1 MHVYGLTGGIGSG
14 KSAVASLL
22 EEYGI
27 PVVSADELSRM
38 VVAKG
43 SSSLQ
48 AVVDAFGP
56 EVLSEDGELDRKA
69 MAQIVFADADKRR
82 QLESILHPKIR
93 ERFSHVLEA
102 LTEAGHEVVVYE
114 VPLLFEKK
122 LQGDMHAVVLVTAST
137 ETRVAR
143 VMARDESSRE
153 QVEARM
159 RTQMPETEKRLLAN
173 YLIINEGDLDD
184 LRREVQILIS
194 RFLKLGVSERLNL
207 MSPKVESPAT
217 RPSEPPESM
226 TDEPPPSERQTLT
239 AESPTQKAKPS
250 EQRTIVGPPP
260 SKDKDEGGKSGPLPP
275 SRVQTIINV
284 PREAPSPSA
293 TLPGAPRLPPPPSS
307 KTPPDSRDA
316 EAVETATLPPPPKV
330 GG

>member
-1 MHVYGLTGGIGSG
+1 VHVYGLTGGIGSG

-43 SSSLQ
+43 TSSLQ
-48 AVVDAFGP
+48 AVVEAFGP

-102 LTEAGHEVVVYE
+102 LEEAGHHVVVYE

-122 LQGDMHAVVLVTAST
+122 LQGDMHAVILVTAST
-137 ETRVAR
+137 ETRIAR
-143 VMARDESSRE
+143 VMARDESSQA

-159 RTQMPETEKRLLAN
+159 RTQMPEIEKRQLAD

-194 RFLKLGVSERLNL
+194 RFLKLGVSEQLNL
-207 MSPKVESPAT
+207 M
-217 RPSEPPESM
+217 PPEGDANSSTTPNAGDTM
-226 TDEPPPSERQTLT
+226 AAGSLPSDRKTLT
-239 AESPTQKAKPS
+239 GDEAFKPS
-250 EQRTIVGPPP
+250 EQRTVVGPPP
-260 SKDKDEGGKSGPLPP
+260 SEQDETESEPSIPA
-275 SRVQTIINV
+275 SRVDTIINV
-284 PREAPSPSA
+284 QRDAPAASA
-293 TLPGAPRLPPPPSS
+293 TLPGAPRVPPPPSS
-307 KTPPDSRDA
+307 KTPP
-316 EAVETATLPPPPKV
+316 EAQDIGIADTAQLPPPPKI
-330 GG
+330 GS

>member
-56 EVLSEDGELDRKA
+56 EVLSDDGELDRKA

-82 QLESILHPKIR
+82 ELESILHPKIR

-102 LTEAGHEVVVYE
+102 LEEAGHKVVVYE

-122 LQGDMHAVVLVTAST
+122 LQGDMHAVILVTAST

-143 VMARDESSRE
+143 VMSRDESSRA

-159 RTQMPETEKRLLAN
+159 RTQMAESEKRELAD

-184 LRREVQILIS
+184 LRREVQLLIS
-194 RFLKLGVSERLNL
+194 HFLKMGVSERLNL
-207 MSPKVESPAT
+207 M
-217 RPSEPPESM
+217 
-226 TDEPPPSERQTLT
+226 DEASASTKASSAAASDTMAAGTLPSERKTLT
-239 AESPTQKAKPS
+239 GDDAVAPGELRTMVRPAPTKSDDDELPS
-250 EQRTIVGPPP
+250 DRAT
-260 SKDKDEGGKSGPLPP
+260 LPP
-275 SRVQTIINV
+275 SRVDTIINV
-284 PREAPSPSA
+284 QRDNPPASA
-293 TLPGAPRLPPPPSS
+293 TLPGAPRVPPPPSS
-307 KTPPDSRDA
+307 KTPTDEKQLGIAD
-316 EAVETATLPPPPKV
+316 TAQLPPPPKI